1 MQFNESPQIYNERL
15 ELAIQTHESVHDK
28 NAVMRIE
35 NILGPKQKEL
45 PKTKPHSNLESC
57 SSPEN
62 TVKKAMSPG
71 SEVGWTGGLTP

>member
-1 MQFNESPQIYNERL
+1 
-15 ELAIQTHESVHDK
+15 
-28 NAVMRIE
+28 MRIE

-45 PKTKPHSNLESC
+45 PKTKPHTNLESC